1 MANNKW
7 QKQYY
12 SKKKKDNGF
21 LKVKPGCNLTVRLV
35 GGPVKIVRIFTNDD
49 TCIVIDSE
57 NTAYQLKEKYPKKIG
72 NISVR
77 YACWCFDRHDNRIKV
92 LEMPKSVFSAIGQQ
106 SKSGKKKISDLEE
119 GCDFSIT
126 TNGEKGMN
134 VRYTVNYLE
143 ETALNGF
150 EQHIVEDR
158 KTDEKRPYDLTKM
171 FVGDSFLDA
180 SVKLS
185 KVDVSIEMPGALW
198 LPYWQ

>member
-1 MANNKW
+1 MTSNRW

-12 SKKKKDNGF
+12 RKKRDNGR
-21 LKVKPGCNLTVRLV
+21 LYVKPGCRLTVRLV
-35 GGPVKIVRIFTNDD
+35 GGPVKVVRIFTPDD

-134 VRYTVNYLE
+134 VRYTVVYVEDTCL
-143 ETALNGF
+143 TGF
-150 EQHIVEDR
+150 EKNIVLDR
-158 KTDEKRPYDLTKM
+158 ETDEKRPYDLTKL
-171 FVGDSFLDA
+171 FTGDSFLGA

-185 KVDVSIEMPGALW
+185 KVDAEVEMLGAL
-198 LPYWQ
+198 

>member
-1 MANNKW
+1 MANNRW

-57 NTAYQLKEKYPKKIG
+57 NTAHKLKDKYPKEIH

-77 YACWCFDRHDNRIKV
+77 YACWCFDRHDERLKV

-119 GCDFSIT
+119 GCDFSII
-126 TNGEKGMN
+126 TNGEKGLK
-134 VRYTVNYLE
+134 VRYTVKYIE
-143 ETALNGF
+143 ESPLSAI
-150 EQHIVEDR
+150 EQNIVADR
-158 KTDEKRPYDLTKM
+158 KTDKKRPYDLTKL
-171 FVGDSFLDA
+171 FVGDSFLGA

-185 KVDVSIEMPGALW
+185 KVDSGLGMLGAL
-198 LPYWQ
+198 